1 MCYDAP
7 VIPEIAR
14 FQQILWAVN
23 TLMGVMLLVLLAVRK
38 NYGAYP
44 AFTFYIAMNL
54 MQAALLYA
62 SYRLWGFSS
71 LASWGVAWGSQAAM
85 IFARALAVAELC
97 RHSLSRYPGIWALAK
112 RILLSC
118 AGLVLLYSVL
128 AARHQWKL
136 ALPSAERGLE
146 LSIATVIVVLFLF
159 TRYYGVRIESADRS
173 LAAGFCLYSC
183 FRALNDTIA
192 DRVLYG
198 YSELWSFLGMV
209 AFFGSLFLWSWALR
223 KPLTV
228 TVTKE
233 NLLPLHVYQSL
244 TPEINLRLRGLNE
257 QLCRLWKPEV
267 TRH

>member
-1 MCYDAP
+1 M
-7 VIPEIAR
+7 IPGIAQ
-14 FQQILWAVN
+14 FQQIIWAVN
-23 TLMGVMLLVLLAVRK
+23 AIMSVILLVLLAVRK
-38 NYGAYP
+38 NYRAYP

-62 SYRLWGFSS
+62 VYRRWGYSS

-85 IFARALAVAELC
+85 ICARAVAVAELC
-97 RHSLSRYPGIWALAK
+97 KHSLSRYPGIWALAK
-112 RILLSC
+112 RILLLCS
-118 AGLVLLYSVL
+118 GLVLLYSGV

-136 ALPSAERGLE
+136 AVPSADRGLE

-159 TRYYGVRIESADRS
+159 VHYYDVRTERTDRW
-173 LAAGFCLYSC
+173 LATGFCLYSC
-183 FRALNDTIA
+183 FGVLNDTFA
-192 DRVLYG
+192 DRYLHG
-198 YSELWSFLGMV
+198 YAELWSLLGML